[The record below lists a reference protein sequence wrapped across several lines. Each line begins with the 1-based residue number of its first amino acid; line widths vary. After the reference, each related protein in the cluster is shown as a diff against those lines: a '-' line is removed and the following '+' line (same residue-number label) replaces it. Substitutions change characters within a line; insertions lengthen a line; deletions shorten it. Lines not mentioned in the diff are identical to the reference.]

1 LIPASQFFLPQS
13 YTKDFHKGAQRN
25 TFINLCVAL
34 CIHFVHLCGKI
45 SFMKRRKFIQQ
56 SSLASAGMLLGKYS
70 FANTANDFPIVRTPA
85 SQRKFKSPAVEKLI
99 ADVKKNIG
107 NNEIGWL
114 FENCFPN
121 TLDTTVDFEIINGKP
136 DTFVITG
143 DIDAMWLRD
152 SSAQVWPYLP
162 LMKEDKNLQELI
174 KGVINRQT
182 KCILKDPYAN
192 AFYKDEKK
200 ISEWKDDK
208 TEMKPGVHERKWEV
222 DSLCY
227 PIRLAHGYWKETGDI
242 SPFDKD
248 WQKAMRLVIK
258 TFKEQQRLENN
269 GPYHFERTTSW
280 ATDGVPLGGYGYPT
294 LKNSLIHSMFRPSDD
309 ATIFPFNVPGNY
321 FAATCLAR
329 LKEMKDVVKFTE
341 EENAATDKLAIQIL
355 DCIDTVCIMNHSVF
369 GEIYAYEINGYASF
383 NLMDDAN
390 VPSLLSLPY
399 LFPSEEPDR
408 IYQSTRKFV
417 LSENNP
423 FFFKGKAGEGIG
435 GPHVGVDYI
444 WPISIAMRGLT
455 SNDDAEIKHCLTML
469 QQTHAGTG
477 FMHEAF
483 HKDDATKFTRKWFA
497 WANTLFGEFVW
508 KVYRE
513 RKHLLD

>member
-1 LIPASQFFLPQS
+1 
-13 YTKDFHKGAQRN
+13 
-25 TFINLCVAL
+25 
-34 CIHFVHLCGKI
+34 
-45 SFMKRRKFIQQ
+45 MQQ
-56 SSLASAGMLLGKYS
+56 SSLASAGLLFSNYP
-70 FANTANDFPIVRTPA
+70 FAKGRSDFPVVRIA
-85 SQRKFKSPAVEKLI
+85 ESQRKFKSPAVEKLI

-107 NNEIGWL
+107 NKEIGWL

-208 TEMKPGVHERKWEV
+208 TEMKPGVHERKWEL

-227 PIRLAHGYWKETGDI
+227 PIRLAHGYWKETGDT

-248 WQKAMRLVIK
+248 WREAMRLVIK
-258 TFKEQQRLENN
+258 TFKEQQRLEND

-294 LKNSLIHSMFRPSDD
+294 KKIGLIHSMFRPSDD
-309 ATIFPFNVPGNY
+309 ATVYPFNIPGNM
-321 FAATCLAR
+321 FAASTL
-329 LKEMKDVVKFTE
+329 LDLGNMVMQLEHFTKSEAE
-341 EENAATDKLAIQIL
+341 EVSSMFQLGEKLNVLISENAI
-355 DCIDTVCIMNHSVF
+355 VHHPVF
-369 GEIYAYEINGYASF
+369 GPIYAYEINGFGSY

-390 VPSLLSLPY
+390 IPSLLSIPY
-399 LFPSEEPDR
+399 LAKLYANDES
-408 IYQSTRKFV
+408 IRKYV
-417 LSENNP
+417 LSESNP
-423 FFFKGKAGEGIG
+423 FFFKGKAAEGVG
-435 GPHVGVDYI
+435 GPHVGMDYI
-444 WPISIAMRGLT
+444 WPMSIIMRGLT
-455 SNDDAEIKHCLTML
+455 SNDDNEIKHCLTML

-508 KVYRE
+508 KLYRE